1 VTVLLPDAVSTVMST
16 RSSCGAMALT
26 EALNVTS
33 ACGNALSRSRPILAI
48 LCCSHCTTNG
58 YGVSFLRIAWSNS
71 ATTLRVGR
79 SQNWNVRATR
89 PCPTTSSSMPRAAII
104 SSVAGCNVDARG
116 ASLTASAASK
126 SRTATPRW
134 ASASAVMM
142 PTGPPPAIRM
152 GRALTGGPL
161 LLLDAGGCNG
171 FRPDRNVPLEHRP
184 IFGRRVAK
192 RIGAVVDELLAEF
205 RFLDR
210 LCDLA
215 GELVDDFL
223 GRARGCHQ
231 AVPGQHFVFGIA
243 GFRDGRHFR
252 GKDRALLARH
262 RQHPHVARLGLREGV
277 RQVGEHRLHVAG
289 DDVAQCRRITLV
301 RNVDHVETGLLE
313 EQHHRQM
320 VQAADAG
327 RAVRHLTF
335 ARAHIFDELLQR
347 VDRQILVH

>member
-16 RSSCGAMALT
+16 RSSRGTMALT
-26 EALNVTS
+26 GALNVTS

-58 YGVSFLRIAWSNS
+58 YVVSFLRIAWSNS

-79 SQNWNVRATR
+79 SQNWDVRATR
-89 PCPTTSSSMPRAAII
+89 PCPTTSSNMPRAAII

-116 ASLTASAASK
+116 ASLAASAASN

-152 GRALTGGPL
+152 GRVIAGPL
-161 LLLDAGGCNG
+161 LLLDAGGGDG

-223 GRARGCHQ
+223 GRAR
-231 AVPGQHFVFGIA
+231 
-243 GFRDGRHFR
+243 
-252 GKDRALLARH
+252 
-262 RQHPHVARLGLREGV
+262 
-277 RQVGEHRLHVAG
+277 
-289 DDVAQCRRITLV
+289 
-301 RNVDHVETGLLE
+301 
-313 EQHHRQM
+313 
-320 VQAADAG
+320 
-327 RAVRHLTF
+327 
-335 ARAHIFDELLQR
+335 
-347 VDRQILVH
+347 